1 MKPNLS
7 LTISKKPTTDG
18 IVSVKQI
25 SVREKILRFFF
36 GKKVDMVIFIPGDR
50 VDEVIIQ
57 NKKQR

>member
-7 LTISKKPTTDG
+7 LTISKKPSTDG
-18 IVSVKQI
+18 VVSIKKI

-36 GKKVDMVIFIPGDR
+36 GKKVDIAIFIPGDK

-57 NKKQR
+57 NNRKR